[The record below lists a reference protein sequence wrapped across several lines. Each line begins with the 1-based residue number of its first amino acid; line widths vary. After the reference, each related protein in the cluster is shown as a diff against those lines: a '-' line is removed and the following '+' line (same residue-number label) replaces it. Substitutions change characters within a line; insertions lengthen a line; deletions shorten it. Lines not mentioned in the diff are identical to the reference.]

1 MRFLSHIRSLQLG
14 IIFLDYEYDREA
26 AYVSPCGQ
34 LKATVL
40 ASSQSRSRESRG
52 NPCASLVCMLICAP
66 RWMGSEL
73 RVLAAALLACSMLPL
88 FHPFLFVYFWPLNG
102 WRVIRLFAIRTWD
115 FQHHWPRVTVIFF
128 LRSLPSIADYRNCLP
143 RLGLRAFLPSVKSWM
158 AEGNAKQPALSSE
171 RVKETWP

>member
-1 MRFLSHIRSLQLG
+1 MNRQNEIPFTHP
-14 IIFLDYEYDREA
+14 
-26 AYVSPCGQ
+26 VSPIGHYFPWLWVRPGSRICVAMWPAEGHSSRFI
-34 LKATVL
+34 TVKKPGKP
-40 ASSQSRSRESRG
+40 RKPMCF
-52 NPCASLVCMLICAP
+52 PCLYADMRTS
-66 RWMGSEL
+66 MGSEL
-73 RVLAAALLACSMLPL
+73 RVLAAALLACSML
-88 FHPFLFVYFWPLNG
+88 PFLFVYFWPLNG